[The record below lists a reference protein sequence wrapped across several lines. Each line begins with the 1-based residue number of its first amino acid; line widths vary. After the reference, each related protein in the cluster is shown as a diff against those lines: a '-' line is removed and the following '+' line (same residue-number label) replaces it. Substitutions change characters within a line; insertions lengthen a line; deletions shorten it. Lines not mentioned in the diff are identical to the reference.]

1 MCACNNITL
10 IFTCPSSW
18 CVHFSA
24 LPLAAVQESFEGH
37 PGFQLPTDGYVL
49 DLNRPPPEPEKFQF
63 CIETLRRN
71 LKKPKSACLNLYT
84 FHTFAPTCFCKFLT
98 WYCHGFVPSKTRSFS
113 FLMVVCNAFILTFL
127 VHLQHLHYQNNYNA
141 WFFFSPFIFYQLLS
155 NGLQEGELWATS
167 SL

>member
-1 MCACNNITL
+1 MQWSCSWRLCACSFYKLFCDDWHMLYIIVRSKYTPEDTLHEGVVLTPCVRTRGLAKDYRMCACNNITL

-84 FHTFAPTCFCKFLT
+84 FHTFAPTCFCKFL
-98 WYCHGFVPSKTRSFS
+98 
-113 FLMVVCNAFILTFL
+113 IL
-127 VHLQHLHYQNNYNA
+127 
-141 WFFFSPFIFYQLLS
+141 S
-155 NGLQEGELWATS
+155 
-167 SL
+167 